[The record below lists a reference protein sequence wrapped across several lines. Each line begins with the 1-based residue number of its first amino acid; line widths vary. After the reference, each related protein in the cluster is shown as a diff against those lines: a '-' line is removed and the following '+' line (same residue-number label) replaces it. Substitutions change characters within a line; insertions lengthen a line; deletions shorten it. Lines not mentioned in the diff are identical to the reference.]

1 MPSRQAQPGQNTSS
15 VGTQSCGVLLAEAQA
30 AMGLRAVQSV
40 WGVAPTVLCH
50 LLALHQAELRRI
62 TLR

>member
-1 MPSRQAQPGQNTSS
+1 VPSRQAQPGQNTSS

-40 WGVAPTVLCH
+40 WGVAPTVLKAGRGSHLCH
-50 LLALHQAELRRI
+50 LLALH
-62 TLR
+62 